1 MLQTKQC
8 YSKSIFLFFHKMGFQ
23 SCLRLPMFYFSVSL
37 VARDAQKAVL
47 FNKSKCKSSR
57 DIKKASLLRH
67 QTSVS

>member
-1 MLQTKQC
+1 
-8 YSKSIFLFFHKMGFQ
+8 
-23 SCLRLPMFYFSVSL
+23 MFYFSVSL